1 MVYRLTCKPL
11 FSHHFL
17 SVDDHHT
24 LIVLADTLSGEVV
37 SDTIVSLS
45 TVHADSGDSCR
56 SVALADGCQFA
67 AASVIDTV
75 EVVHEEIA
83 RRGHA
88 IALQHTTPPLPLEMG
103 MG

>member
-1 MVYRLTCKPL
+1 MQALYLYMVYRLTCKPL

-17 SVDDHHT
+17 SVDDHHA

-67 AASVIDTV
+67 AASVGDGYGV
-75 EVVHEEIA
+75 RPE
-83 RRGHA
+83 R
-88 IALQHTTPPLPLEMG
+88 L
-103 MG
+103 